1 MKLCCAQVLEGVGDK
16 CNVEWSGTRHVW
28 WWFVFF
34 FFSFFFLICFGFFC
48 SEGNLLC
55 CRDTTSFLFFLMFR
69 LELKKEAGTKLL
81 A

>member
-1 MKLCCAQVLEGVGDK
+1 MWNEVGQGMFGGLF
-16 CNVEWSGTRHVW
+16 CFS
-28 WWFVFF
+28 
-34 FFSFFFLICFGFFC
+34 FSFFFFVIWFGFFC